1 MANQDNLSI
10 GGIGADPSGAYT
22 QIEAGWDPTYADGG
36 VTWRPTSSSFTT
48 LVADTGDV
56 AQTETKAADGDGWID
71 HPSSNDTYAIQS
83 VPAGSTVATD
93 YVSIVVTDNTGSAG
107 NGTFTLESSEITSI
121 NSAGVITFTGNAAF
135 VSECVMVI
143 SYNANIDEAVA
154 TNSSEAVCVKGA
166 TDLHI
171 YHPASGN
178 SEVLA
183 KFQWTDNEDL
193 SIDGVAQATWQ
204 DITSATASAQ
214 AKLLLDPSVNADWAK
229 LDKMAYIRLTAISTD
244 ADVGGVADVTAY
256 EHPSTGAYISYAEDK
271 TTENMG
277 SFSIGGIGADPS

>member
-1 MANQDNLSI
+1 MANQDYLVI

-48 LVADTGDV
+48 LVADAGDV
-56 AQTETKAADGDGWID
+56 VQTETKAASGAGWTEGTPD
-71 HPSSNDTYAIQS
+71 FYEMQT
-83 VPAGSTVATD
+83 VGSGATVATD
-93 YVSIVVTDNTGSAG
+93 YVSIVVTLNGGTAS
-107 NGTFTLESSEITSI
+107 NGTFTLADDEITSI
-121 NSAGVITFTGNAAF
+121 DAAGKIIFEDGGAF
-135 VSECVMVI
+135 LTTCVMEI
-143 SYNANIDEAVA
+143 TYNADIDEPAV
-154 TNSSEAVCVKGA
+154 TNSSEAVCVKGV
-166 TDLHI
+166 TNLHI
-171 YHPASGN
+171 YHPASGQP
-178 SEVLA
+178 EVTA

-214 AKLLLDPSVNADWAK
+214 AKLLLDPSVNADWAM

-244 ADVGGVADVTAY
+244 ADTAGVVDVTAY
-256 EHPSTGAYISYAEDK
+256 EHGASGAYISYAEDR